1 MIATVTN
8 PFGEIVFIGCCPL
21 AENSF
26 TDAEK
31 KTFARLMGE
40 VDTFM
45 MGVLRRRATE
55 RADNPVNLSVVE
67 PATAADLRR
76 LGKNGH
82 A

>member
-21 AENSF
+21 AESAF
-26 TDAEK
+26 TDGEK

-40 VDTFM
+40 VDTFI

-55 RADNPVNLSVVE
+55 RDANPVNLSIVE
-67 PATAADLRR
+67 SATAAELRR